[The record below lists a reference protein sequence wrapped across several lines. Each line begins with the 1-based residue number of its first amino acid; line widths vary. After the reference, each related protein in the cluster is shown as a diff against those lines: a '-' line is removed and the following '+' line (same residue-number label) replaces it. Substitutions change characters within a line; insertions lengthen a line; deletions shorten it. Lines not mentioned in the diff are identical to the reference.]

1 MKPDISR
8 KIFKKYS
15 NIRFHENLS
24 SGNRVV
30 PCGQTD
36 RQDIANICFL
46 QFCERE
52 FLFSK
57 VQHQFQ
63 SPCYDKGNVMW
74 RSGIVYII

>member
-8 KIFKKYS
+8 RILKKYS

-24 SGNRVV
+24 NGNRVV

-36 RQDIANICFL
+36 RQADRQDNANICFL

-52 FLFSK
+52 FFFSE
-57 VQHQFQ
+57 V
-63 SPCYDKGNVMW
+63 
-74 RSGIVYII
+74 